1 MKYLKSLSI
10 LLYMTKTGVQFK
22 MKKISKLLIVLIL
35 IILTPTSYVQANDI
49 HKILLINSYNVE
61 SIWEYK
67 IIKGIKEEINENLNI
82 NIKME
87 YLDTANSQNQNYL
100 DEYLELL
107 NTKYKDDK
115 FDMIVTVDDEAF
127 NMVRKELFNE
137 KSIFYKNTV
146 VFTGVNNSLNL
157 TSAEKK
163 YITGFMDGGSKVELI
178 KFITTLQPEVKD
190 ISVIIDNTGYSK
202 NIKNKLL
209 ENKYL
214 LDKNINLNFIQGKNK
229 KDILNQIKNSSDLNE
244 ALLICGIFKNEDNGE
259 NVKPENLIE
268 EIKQIKDV
276 PIYTSRDEY
285 MNKGTIGG
293 YIDIPESCGRELGK
307 MILKIYNEGG
317 ISKFSPVDK
326 IGANYIVD
334 YKQIYKYN
342 INPLSIPKGTIV
354 INKKYYQLL
363 LPKSY
368 RIGYLLAWFA
378 TILIIIYIITK
389 MSEYKRNEA
398 KNKKLYQMAKER
410 EQLKTDFIANMSH
423 ELRTPLNIITSAS
436 MLLEMKSQKE
446 ETVSSEYILDK
457 LNRINQ
463 SSNRLR
469 RLINN
474 LIDISKFDS
483 GFFECK
489 CKNENIVYVV
499 EDIVHEVVDYAKEKN
514 IELIFDTEEE
524 EIISFIDKEKI
535 ERVIL
540 NLLSNAIKFTN
551 ENGKIEVYMKSDDNF
566 IYITIK
572 DNGIGISKEK
582 IDHIFQRF
590 YQVDNLLSRGSEG
603 SGIGLCIVDEI
614 IRMHGGKINIES
626 EINKGTTFEIVL
638 NVSKSNFIDKEEEK
652 TDRNIKD
659 IVKVEM
665 SDI

>member
-1 MKYLKSLSI
+1 
-10 LLYMTKTGVQFK
+10 

-49 HKILLINSYNVE
+49 RKILLINSYNVE

-146 VFTGVNNSLNL
+146 VFTGVNDSLNL

-317 ISKFSPVDK
+317 ILKVSPIDK
-326 IGANYIVD
+326 IGANYTVD

-342 INPLSIPKGTIV
+342 INPLSLPEGTIV
-354 INKKYYQLL
+354 INKKSYQLL

-389 MSEYKRNEA
+389 MTEYKRNEA

-436 MLLEMKSQKE
+436 MLLEMKSNKE

-457 LNRINQ
+457 LSHINQ

-483 GFFECK
+483 GFFECN

>member
-1 MKYLKSLSI
+1 
-10 LLYMTKTGVQFK
+10 MTKKTGVQFK

-49 HKILLINSYNVE
+49 RKILLINSYNVE

-146 VFTGVNNSLNL
+146 VFTGVNDSLNL

-317 ISKFSPVDK
+317 ISKVSPVDK

-483 GFFECK
+483 GFIECK

-551 ENGKIEVYMKSDDNF
+551 ENGKIEVYMKSDNNF
-566 IYITIK
+566 IYISIK

>member
-1 MKYLKSLSI
+1 
-10 LLYMTKTGVQFK
+10 

-49 HKILLINSYNVE
+49 RKILLINSYNVE

-244 ALLICGIFKNEDNGE
+244 ALLICGIFKDEDNGE

-285 MNKGTIGG
+285 INKGTIGG

-317 ISKFSPVDK
+317 ISKVSPIDK
-326 IGANYIVD
+326 IGANYTVD

-342 INPLSIPKGTIV
+342 INPLSLPEGTIV
-354 INKKYYQLL
+354 INKKSYQLL

-483 GFFECK
+483 GFIECK

-551 ENGKIEVYMKSDDNF
+551 ENGKIEVYMKSDNNF
-566 IYITIK
+566 IYISIK

>member
-1 MKYLKSLSI
+1 
-10 LLYMTKTGVQFK
+10 

-285 MNKGTIGG
+285 INKGTIGG

-317 ISKFSPVDK
+317 ILKVSPIDK
-326 IGANYIVD
+326 IRANYTVD

-342 INPLSIPKGTIV
+342 INPLSLPEGTIV
-354 INKKYYQLL
+354 INKKSYQLL

-389 MSEYKRNEA
+389 MTEYKRNEA

-436 MLLEMKSQKE
+436 MLLEMKSNKE

-457 LNRINQ
+457 LSHINQ

>member
-1 MKYLKSLSI
+1 
-10 LLYMTKTGVQFK
+10 

-49 HKILLINSYNVE
+49 RKILLINSYNVE

-137 KSIFYKNTV
+137 KSIFYKKTV

-285 MNKGTIGG
+285 INKGTIGG

-317 ISKFSPVDK
+317 ILKVSPIDK
-326 IGANYIVD
+326 IRANYTVD

-342 INPLSIPKGTIV
+342 INPLSLPEGTIV
-354 INKKYYQLL
+354 INKKSYQLL

-389 MSEYKRNEA
+389 MTEYKRNEA

-436 MLLEMKSQKE
+436 MLLEMKSNKE

-457 LNRINQ
+457 LSHINQ

-483 GFFECK
+483 GFIECK

-551 ENGKIEVYMKSDDNF
+551 ENGKIEVYMKSDNNF
-566 IYITIK
+566 IYISIK

>member
-1 MKYLKSLSI
+1 
-10 LLYMTKTGVQFK
+10 

-49 HKILLINSYNVE
+49 RKILLINSYNVE

-137 KSIFYKNTV
+137 KSIFYKKTV

-285 MNKGTIGG
+285 INKGTIGG

-317 ISKFSPVDK
+317 ISKVSPVDK

-342 INPLSIPKGTIV
+342 INPLSLPEGTIV
-354 INKKYYQLL
+354 INKKSYQLL

-389 MSEYKRNEA
+389 MTEYKRNEA

-457 LNRINQ
+457 LSHINQ

-483 GFFECK
+483 GFIECK

-551 ENGKIEVYMKSDDNF
+551 ENGKIEVYMKSDNNF
-566 IYITIK
+566 IYISIK

>member
-1 MKYLKSLSI
+1 
-10 LLYMTKTGVQFK
+10 

-49 HKILLINSYNVE
+49 RKILLINSYNVE

-137 KSIFYKNTV
+137 KSIFYKKTV

-276 PIYTSRDEY
+276 PIYTSRDDY
-285 MNKGTIGG
+285 INKGTIGG

-317 ISKFSPVDK
+317 ILKVSPIDK
-326 IGANYIVD
+326 IRANYTVD

-342 INPLSIPKGTIV
+342 INPLSLPEGTIV
-354 INKKYYQLL
+354 INKKSYQLL

-389 MSEYKRNEA
+389 MTEYKRNEA

-457 LNRINQ
+457 LSHINQ

>member
-1 MKYLKSLSI
+1 
-10 LLYMTKTGVQFK
+10 

-49 HKILLINSYNVE
+49 RKILLINSYNVE

-317 ISKFSPVDK
+317 ISKVSPVDK

-389 MSEYKRNEA
+389 MTEYKRNEA

-483 GFFECK
+483 GFIECK

-551 ENGKIEVYMKSDDNF
+551 ENGKIEVYMKSDNNF
-566 IYITIK
+566 IYISIK

>member
-1 MKYLKSLSI
+1 
-10 LLYMTKTGVQFK
+10 

-49 HKILLINSYNVE
+49 RKILLINSYNVE

-146 VFTGVNNSLNL
+146 VFTGVNDSLNL

-244 ALLICGIFKNEDNGE
+244 ALLICGIFKDEDNGE

-285 MNKGTIGG
+285 INKGTIGG

-317 ISKFSPVDK
+317 ISKVSPVDK

-457 LNRINQ
+457 LSHINQ

>member
-1 MKYLKSLSI
+1 
-10 LLYMTKTGVQFK
+10 

-483 GFFECK
+483 GFFECN

>member
-1 MKYLKSLSI
+1 
-10 LLYMTKTGVQFK
+10 

-49 HKILLINSYNVE
+49 RKILLINSYNVE

-317 ISKFSPVDK
+317 ISKVSPVDK

-342 INPLSIPKGTIV
+342 INPLSLPEGTIV
-354 INKKYYQLL
+354 INKKSYQLL

-389 MSEYKRNEA
+389 MTEYKRNEA

-436 MLLEMKSQKE
+436 MLLEMKSNKE

-457 LNRINQ
+457 LSHINQ

-551 ENGKIEVYMKSDDNF
+551 ENGKIEVYMKSDNNF
-566 IYITIK
+566 IYISIK

>member
-1 MKYLKSLSI
+1 
-10 LLYMTKTGVQFK
+10 

-49 HKILLINSYNVE
+49 RKILLINSYNVE

-137 KSIFYKNTV
+137 KSIFYKKTV

-285 MNKGTIGG
+285 INNGTIGG

-317 ISKFSPVDK
+317 ILKVSPIDK
-326 IGANYIVD
+326 IRANYTVD

-342 INPLSIPKGTIV
+342 INPLSLPEGTIV
-354 INKKYYQLL
+354 INKKSYQLL

-389 MSEYKRNEA
+389 MTEYKRNEA

-436 MLLEMKSQKE
+436 MLLEMKSNKE

-457 LNRINQ
+457 LSHINQ

-652 TDRNIKD
+652 TDKNIKD

>member
-1 MKYLKSLSI
+1 
-10 LLYMTKTGVQFK
+10 

-49 HKILLINSYNVE
+49 RKILLINSYNVE

-146 VFTGVNNSLNL
+146 VFTGVNDSLNL

-317 ISKFSPVDK
+317 ISKVSPVDK
-326 IGANYIVD
+326 IRANYIVD

-483 GFFECK
+483 GFIECK

>member
-1 MKYLKSLSI
+1 
-10 LLYMTKTGVQFK
+10 

-49 HKILLINSYNVE
+49 RKILLINSYNVE

-285 MNKGTIGG
+285 INKGTIGG

-317 ISKFSPVDK
+317 ISKVSPVDK

-342 INPLSIPKGTIV
+342 INPLSLPEGTIV
-354 INKKYYQLL
+354 INKKSYQLL

>member
-1 MKYLKSLSI
+1 
-10 LLYMTKTGVQFK
+10 

-49 HKILLINSYNVE
+49 RKILLINSYNVE

-276 PIYTSRDEY
+276 PIYTSRDDY
-285 MNKGTIGG
+285 INKGTIGG

-317 ISKFSPVDK
+317 ILKVSPIDK
-326 IGANYIVD
+326 IRANYTVD

-342 INPLSIPKGTIV
+342 INPLSLPEGTIV
-354 INKKYYQLL
+354 INKKSYQLL

-389 MSEYKRNEA
+389 MTEYKRNEA

-483 GFFECK
+483 GFIECK

>member
-1 MKYLKSLSI
+1 
-10 LLYMTKTGVQFK
+10 

-49 HKILLINSYNVE
+49 RKILLINSYNVE

-115 FDMIVTVDDEAF
+115 FDMIVTIDDEAF

-137 KSIFYKNTV
+137 KSIFYKNTI

-342 INPLSIPKGTIV
+342 INPLSLPEGTIV
-354 INKKYYQLL
+354 INKKSYQLL

-389 MSEYKRNEA
+389 MTEYKRNEA

-436 MLLEMKSQKE
+436 MLLEMKSNKE

-457 LNRINQ
+457 LSHINQ

-652 TDRNIKD
+652 TDKNIKD

>member
-1 MKYLKSLSI
+1 
-10 LLYMTKTGVQFK
+10 

-49 HKILLINSYNVE
+49 RKILLINSYNVE

-146 VFTGVNNSLNL
+146 VFTGVNDSLNL

-317 ISKFSPVDK
+317 ILKVSPIDK
-326 IGANYIVD
+326 IRANYTVD

-342 INPLSIPKGTIV
+342 INPLSLPEGTIV
-354 INKKYYQLL
+354 INKKSYQLL

-389 MSEYKRNEA
+389 MTEYKRNEA

-436 MLLEMKSQKE
+436 MLLEMKSNKE

-457 LNRINQ
+457 LSHINQ

-483 GFFECK
+483 GFIECK

-551 ENGKIEVYMKSDDNF
+551 ENGKIEVYMKSDNNF
-566 IYITIK
+566 IYISIK

>member
-1 MKYLKSLSI
+1 
-10 LLYMTKTGVQFK
+10 

-49 HKILLINSYNVE
+49 RKILLINSYNVE

-244 ALLICGIFKNEDNGE
+244 ALLICGIFKDEDNGE

-285 MNKGTIGG
+285 INKGTIGG

-317 ISKFSPVDK
+317 ILKVSPIDK
-326 IGANYIVD
+326 IGANYTVD

-342 INPLSIPKGTIV
+342 INPLSLPEGTIV
-354 INKKYYQLL
+354 INKKSYQLL

-389 MSEYKRNEA
+389 MTEYKRNEA

-457 LNRINQ
+457 LSHINQ

>member
-1 MKYLKSLSI
+1 
-10 LLYMTKTGVQFK
+10 

-49 HKILLINSYNVE
+49 RKILLINSYNVE

-317 ISKFSPVDK
+317 ISKVSPVDK

-483 GFFECK
+483 GFIECK

>member
-1 MKYLKSLSI
+1 
-10 LLYMTKTGVQFK
+10 

-107 NTKYKDDK
+107 NTKYKEDN

-127 NMVRKELFNE
+127 KMVRKELFNE

-146 VFTGVNNSLNL
+146 VFTGVNDSLNL

-317 ISKFSPVDK
+317 ISKVSPVDK

-342 INPLSIPKGTIV
+342 INPLSLPEGTIV
-354 INKKYYQLL
+354 INKKSYQLL

-389 MSEYKRNEA
+389 MTEYKRNEA

-436 MLLEMKSQKE
+436 MLLEMKSNKE

-457 LNRINQ
+457 LSHINQ

>member
-1 MKYLKSLSI
+1 
-10 LLYMTKTGVQFK
+10 

-342 INPLSIPKGTIV
+342 INPLSLPEGTIV
-354 INKKYYQLL
+354 INKKSYQLL

-389 MSEYKRNEA
+389 MTEYKRNEA

-436 MLLEMKSQKE
+436 MLLEMKSNKE

-457 LNRINQ
+457 LSHINQ

-483 GFFECK
+483 GFFECN

>member
-1 MKYLKSLSI
+1 
-10 LLYMTKTGVQFK
+10 

-49 HKILLINSYNVE
+49 RKILLINSYNVE

-483 GFFECK
+483 GFFECN

>member
-1 MKYLKSLSI
+1 
-10 LLYMTKTGVQFK
+10 

-49 HKILLINSYNVE
+49 RKILLINSYNVE

-146 VFTGVNNSLNL
+146 VFTGVNDSLNL

-244 ALLICGIFKNEDNGE
+244 ALLICGIFKDEDNGE

-285 MNKGTIGG
+285 INKGTIGG

-317 ISKFSPVDK
+317 ILKVSPIDK
-326 IGANYIVD
+326 IRANYTVD

-342 INPLSIPKGTIV
+342 INPLSLPEGTIV
-354 INKKYYQLL
+354 INKKSYQLL

-389 MSEYKRNEA
+389 MTEYKRNEA

-436 MLLEMKSQKE
+436 MLLEMKSNKE

-457 LNRINQ
+457 LSHINQ

>member
-1 MKYLKSLSI
+1 
-10 LLYMTKTGVQFK
+10 

-49 HKILLINSYNVE
+49 RKILLINSYNVE

-137 KSIFYKNTV
+137 KSIFYKKTV

-285 MNKGTIGG
+285 INKGTIGG

-317 ISKFSPVDK
+317 ILKVSPIDK
-326 IGANYIVD
+326 IRANYTVD

-342 INPLSIPKGTIV
+342 INPLSLPEGTIV
-354 INKKYYQLL
+354 INKKSYQLL

-389 MSEYKRNEA
+389 MTEYKRNEA

-436 MLLEMKSQKE
+436 MLLEMKSNKE

-457 LNRINQ
+457 LSHINQ

-614 IRMHGGKINIES
+614 IRMHGGNINIES

>member
-1 MKYLKSLSI
+1 
-10 LLYMTKTGVQFK
+10 

-49 HKILLINSYNVE
+49 RKILLINSYNVE

-137 KSIFYKNTV
+137 KSIFYKKTV

-317 ISKFSPVDK
+317 ISKVSPVDK

-389 MSEYKRNEA
+389 MTEYKRNEA

-436 MLLEMKSQKE
+436 MLLEMKSNKE

-457 LNRINQ
+457 LSHINQ

-483 GFFECK
+483 GFIECK

>member
-1 MKYLKSLSI
+1 
-10 LLYMTKTGVQFK
+10 

-49 HKILLINSYNVE
+49 RKILLINSYNVE

-317 ISKFSPVDK
+317 ILKVSPIDK
-326 IGANYIVD
+326 IRANYTVD

>member
-1 MKYLKSLSI
+1 
-10 LLYMTKTGVQFK
+10 

-49 HKILLINSYNVE
+49 RKILLINSYNVE

-146 VFTGVNNSLNL
+146 VFTGVNDSLNL

-276 PIYTSRDEY
+276 PIYTSRDDY
-285 MNKGTIGG
+285 INKGTIGG

-317 ISKFSPVDK
+317 ILKVSPIDK
-326 IGANYIVD
+326 IGANYTVD

-342 INPLSIPKGTIV
+342 INPLSLPEGTIV
-354 INKKYYQLL
+354 INKKSYQLL

-389 MSEYKRNEA
+389 MTEYKRNEA

-436 MLLEMKSQKE
+436 MLLEMKSNKE

-457 LNRINQ
+457 LSHINQ

>member
-1 MKYLKSLSI
+1 
-10 LLYMTKTGVQFK
+10 

-49 HKILLINSYNVE
+49 RKILLINSYNVE

-146 VFTGVNNSLNL
+146 VFTGVNDSLNL

-285 MNKGTIGG
+285 INKGTIGG

-317 ISKFSPVDK
+317 ILKVSPIDK
-326 IGANYIVD
+326 IRANYTVD

-342 INPLSIPKGTIV
+342 INPLSLPEGTIV
-354 INKKYYQLL
+354 INKKSYQLL

-389 MSEYKRNEA
+389 MTEYKRNEA

-457 LNRINQ
+457 LSHINQ

-551 ENGKIEVYMKSDDNF
+551 ENGKIEVYMKSDNNF
-566 IYITIK
+566 IYISIK

>member
-1 MKYLKSLSI
+1 
-10 LLYMTKTGVQFK
+10 

-49 HKILLINSYNVE
+49 RKILLINSYNVE

-146 VFTGVNNSLNL
+146 VFTGVNDSLNL

-244 ALLICGIFKNEDNGE
+244 ALLICGIFKDEDNGE

-285 MNKGTIGG
+285 INKGTIGG

-317 ISKFSPVDK
+317 ISKVSPVDK

-389 MSEYKRNEA
+389 MTEYKRNEA

-436 MLLEMKSQKE
+436 MLLEMKSNKE

-457 LNRINQ
+457 LSHINQ

>member
-1 MKYLKSLSI
+1 
-10 LLYMTKTGVQFK
+10 

-49 HKILLINSYNVE
+49 RKILLINSYNVE

-285 MNKGTIGG
+285 INKGTIGG

-317 ISKFSPVDK
+317 ISKVSPIDK
-326 IGANYIVD
+326 IGANYTVD

-342 INPLSIPKGTIV
+342 INPLSLPEGTIV
-354 INKKYYQLL
+354 INKKSYQLL

-389 MSEYKRNEA
+389 MTEYKRNEA

-457 LNRINQ
+457 LSHINQ

>member
-1 MKYLKSLSI
+1 
-10 LLYMTKTGVQFK
+10 MTKTGVQFK

-137 KSIFYKNTV
+137 KSIFYKNTI

-317 ISKFSPVDK
+317 ILKVSPIDK
-326 IGANYIVD
+326 IGANYTVD

-483 GFFECK
+483 GFFECN

>member
-1 MKYLKSLSI
+1 
-10 LLYMTKTGVQFK
+10 

-49 HKILLINSYNVE
+49 RKILLINSYNVE

-137 KSIFYKNTV
+137 KSIFYKKTV

-229 KDILNQIKNSSDLNE
+229 KDILNQIKNSIDLNE

-285 MNKGTIGG
+285 INKGTIGG

-317 ISKFSPVDK
+317 ISKVSPIDK
-326 IGANYIVD
+326 IRANYTVD

-342 INPLSIPKGTIV
+342 INPLSLPEGTIV
-354 INKKYYQLL
+354 INKKSYQLL

-389 MSEYKRNEA
+389 MTEYKRNEA

-436 MLLEMKSQKE
+436 MLLEMKSNKE

-457 LNRINQ
+457 LSHINQ

>member
-1 MKYLKSLSI
+1 
-10 LLYMTKTGVQFK
+10 

-49 HKILLINSYNVE
+49 RKILLINSYNVE

-146 VFTGVNNSLNL
+146 VFTGVNDSLNL

-436 MLLEMKSQKE
+436 MLLEMKSNKE

>member
-1 MKYLKSLSI
+1 
-10 LLYMTKTGVQFK
+10 

-49 HKILLINSYNVE
+49 RKILLINSYNVE

-137 KSIFYKNTV
+137 KSIFYKKTV

-276 PIYTSRDEY
+276 PIYTSRDDY
-285 MNKGTIGG
+285 INKGTIGG

-317 ISKFSPVDK
+317 ILKVSPIDK
-326 IGANYIVD
+326 IRANYTVD

-342 INPLSIPKGTIV
+342 INPLSLPEGTIV
-354 INKKYYQLL
+354 INKKSYQLL

-389 MSEYKRNEA
+389 MTEYKRNEA

-436 MLLEMKSQKE
+436 MLLEMKSNKE

-483 GFFECK
+483 GFIECK

>member
-1 MKYLKSLSI
+1 
-10 LLYMTKTGVQFK
+10 

-49 HKILLINSYNVE
+49 RKILLINSYNVE

-285 MNKGTIGG
+285 INKGTIGG

-317 ISKFSPVDK
+317 ISKVSPVDK

-389 MSEYKRNEA
+389 MTEYKRNEA

-436 MLLEMKSQKE
+436 MLLEMKSNKE

-457 LNRINQ
+457 LSHINQ

-483 GFFECK
+483 GFIECK

>member
-1 MKYLKSLSI
+1 
-10 LLYMTKTGVQFK
+10 

-49 HKILLINSYNVE
+49 RKILLINSYNVE

-137 KSIFYKNTV
+137 KSIFYKKTV

-229 KDILNQIKNSSDLNE
+229 KDILNQIKNSIDLNE

-285 MNKGTIGG
+285 INKGTIGG

-317 ISKFSPVDK
+317 ILKVSPIDK
-326 IGANYIVD
+326 IRANYTVD

-342 INPLSIPKGTIV
+342 INPLSLPEGTIV
-354 INKKYYQLL
+354 INKKSYQLL

-389 MSEYKRNEA
+389 MTEYKRNEA

-457 LNRINQ
+457 LSHINQ

>member
-1 MKYLKSLSI
+1 
-10 LLYMTKTGVQFK
+10 

-49 HKILLINSYNVE
+49 RKILLINSYNVE

-285 MNKGTIGG
+285 INKGTIGG

-317 ISKFSPVDK
+317 ILKVSPIDK
-326 IGANYIVD
+326 IGANYTVD

-342 INPLSIPKGTIV
+342 INPLSLPEGTIV
-354 INKKYYQLL
+354 INKKSYQLL

-389 MSEYKRNEA
+389 MTEYKRNEA

-436 MLLEMKSQKE
+436 MLLEMKSNKE

-457 LNRINQ
+457 LSHINQ

>member
-1 MKYLKSLSI
+1 
-10 LLYMTKTGVQFK
+10 

-49 HKILLINSYNVE
+49 RKILLINSYNVE

-317 ISKFSPVDK
+317 ISKVSPVDK

-457 LNRINQ
+457 LNHINQ

-483 GFFECK
+483 GFIECK

-665 SDI
+665 ADI

>member
-1 MKYLKSLSI
+1 
-10 LLYMTKTGVQFK
+10 

-317 ISKFSPVDK
+317 ILKVSPIDK

-436 MLLEMKSQKE
+436 MLLEMKSNKE

-457 LNRINQ
+457 LSHINQ

-483 GFFECK
+483 GFFECN